1 VAAGLA
7 SHAISGLTR
16 LTALAQ
22 VEGHFHLTG
31 RIRLMGGNRPGVRV
45 PELGVFSVCRRF
57 PVWPDVARRPGACGT
72 QEAVTVPFVTQ
83 VAGGNRHVVTSR
95 RSGPSRCHIATV
107 RSGPGP
113 GRLRGGAGGQASEDA
128 ADHELGISPERT
140 VMRGISPERT
150 ADSHEGASHL
160 VCALCA
166 ARRRLRMLWL
176 VPRVV
181 RFFRDEASVAG
192 HVPGRGRLG
201 AGSAGGHAR
210 KPGSAG
216 HARYR
221 VAPGTRD
228 GHGALYG
235 HDEDRGPFAR
245 NASVCAKGVPRPVF

>member
-1 VAAGLA
+1 
-7 SHAISGLTR
+7 
-16 LTALAQ
+16 
-22 VEGHFHLTG
+22 
-31 RIRLMGGNRPGVRV
+31 MGGNRPGVRV

-192 HVPGRGRLG
+192 HVPGRGE
-201 AGSAGGHAR
+201 AR
-210 KPGSAG
+210 CGQCRWACAE
-216 HARYR
+216 AR
-221 VAPGTRD
+221 
-228 GHGALYG
+228 
-235 HDEDRGPFAR
+235 
-245 NASVCAKGVPRPVF
+245 